1 MRKFILLLAFFT
13 LTTESLAV
21 EKTGLF
27 AIQNMTCALCP
38 FTVHKPMA
46 TVSGVKIATIDF
58 RKKQATVI
66 FDDGATT
73 PASIA
78 EASTNSGYPATLIQ
92 VTP

>member
-13 LTTESLAV
+13 LTTETLAV

-27 AIQNMTCALCP
+27 AIQNMACALCP
-38 FTVHKPMA
+38 FTVQQAMTA
-46 TVSGVKIATIDF
+46 VSGVKIATVDF
-58 RKKQATVI
+58 ERKQATVI
-66 FDDGATT
+66 FEDSAAT

-92 VTP
+92 VIP